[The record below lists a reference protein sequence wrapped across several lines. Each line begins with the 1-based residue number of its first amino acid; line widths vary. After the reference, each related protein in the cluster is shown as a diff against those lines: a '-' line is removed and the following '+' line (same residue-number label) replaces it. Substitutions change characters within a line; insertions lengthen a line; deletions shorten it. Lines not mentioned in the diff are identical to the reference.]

1 MPRDCGGR
9 NHEQSIHQDI
19 GRGWCSHRLRKRT
32 RRRGAAADVVD
43 DLRRSGEQSRR
54 GPSSFG
60 AARLYHRN
68 GGGQLHC
75 RKRRVRSGQFLQYLP
90 DLQRDRSKAG
100 AGGCPISRA
109 KYKKDVQYLAD
120 GDLQRYRDQL
130 LSLPLATWRYRDS
143 PAGSRLHLGFM
154 IDGHESLVCVEPER
168 DQIDLYGYASM
179 AVATLQLQARQIE
192 ALQKGVDALRAG
204 LAAPRAAR
212 ADAGARARQ

>member
-1 MPRDCGGR
+1 MSNRFTTILAVAGVAIGCGKGPDGGAQR
-9 NHEQSIHQDI
+9 LTWWTTCGVPVSNPDA
-19 GRGWCSHRLRKRT
+19 GHRP
-32 RRRGAAADVVD
+32 
-43 DLRRSGEQSRR
+43 SG
-54 GPSSFG
+54 
-60 AARLYHRN
+60 
-68 GGGQLHC
+68 
-75 RKRRVRSGQFLQYLP
+75 LP
-90 DLQRDRSKAG
+90 ACTIETAG
-100 AGGCPISRA
+100 ASCTAANAECDPGNSFNTYLICSATDPRQAPGGCPISRA

-168 DQIDLYGYASM
+168 DQVDLYGYASM

-192 ALQKGVDALRAG
+192 ALQKGGDALRAG

-212 ADAGARARQ
+212 ADAGARAPQ